1 MNRRDC
7 DIAVYLY
14 EPGDGG
20 LDRVAIL
27 LANGFAARGL
37 ATEIWLTRSDGR
49 VRHLISPD
57 VRVRMIPAPRLNRGV
72 SMAIQLPMLRRVV
85 RSVRPKILLSAGNQ
99 SNLPVA
105 LACRGTDTA
114 AIGKITNPIE
124 RPDAGPLRNRIRRR
138 RFGATMATL
147 DHVLTLSRRDADAI
161 AAHWPHLAGRVA
173 FAPIPIVT
181 VDMAEAREDCRARG
195 PIPHLLILGRLAE
208 QKDHATLLTAL
219 SMIADRPWH
228 LDIVGDGPLRPRL
241 EAQCAALDLQARVR
255 FHGFQADILPAL
267 HDADLMILSS
277 RWEGLG
283 AVAVEAM
290 ACGCPVV
297 ATDCAPGLTDLLV
310 AVGLPHPT
318 PPGDAAALA
327 RAISIALDHPHDSD
341 ALKAM
346 AAPYTID
353 ASVDDHLRLLSRF
366 L

>member
-1 MNRRDC
+1 MTRSGC

-37 ATEIWLTRSDGR
+37 ATELWLTRPKGA
-49 VRHLISPD
+49 VRQLVAHD
-57 VRVRMIPAPRLNRGV
+57 VHVRMIRAPRLSRGL
-72 SMAIQLPMLRRVV
+72 SMAIQLPMLRRTV

-105 LACRGTDTA
+105 IACLGTGTA
-114 AIGKITNPIE
+114 AVGKITNPIK
-124 RPDAGPLRNRIRRR
+124 RPNLRALANRVRHR
-138 RFGATMATL
+138 RFGMTMSSL
-147 DHVLTLSRRDADAI
+147 DYVLTLSPHDADTI
-161 AAHWPHLAGRVA
+161 TSDWPHLAHRVA

-181 VDMAEAREDCRARG
+181 PEIASARRDCSKRDST
-195 PIPHLLILGRLAE
+195 PQLLISARLTE
-208 QKDHATLLTAL
+208 QKDHATLLAAL
-219 SMIADRPWH
+219 ALISDRPWR
-228 LDIVGDGPLRPRL
+228 LDIVGDGPLRHQL
-241 EAQCAALDLQARVR
+241 AAQCDALSLQTRVR
-255 FHGFQADILPAL
+255 FHGFVADVLPAL
-267 HDADLMILSS
+267 READLMVLSS
-277 RWEGLG
+277 QWEGLG
-283 AVAVEAM
+283 AVAIEAL

-310 AVGLPHPT
+310 AAGLPHPT

-327 RAISIALDHPHDSD
+327 RAISDALDHPHDSD
-341 ALKAM
+341 TLKAM